1 MAVFVAVHA
10 ENNKAIAYHELMI
23 NDQTLLADPTS
34 AEPLQVALAWQSAA
48 RAAATQPNTN
58 AMVLATVDARGYP
71 TARVVLAKE
80 IVPVPGYITFF
91 TNYNSA
97 KGQALDALPRAA
109 VVMHWDHLHRQVRIE
124 GPVIKSHSAVSDVYF
139 ATRHWLSRLGAWAS
153 QQSQRIDSRASLQ
166 KTLDDSAHRFGLT
179 APVATQTTD
188 PDLVVPRPPH
198 WGGYHLW
205 AESVELWI
213 EGAARIHDRLL
224 YTRTLSR
231 TADGYSPTAWSVTR
245 LQP

>member
-1 MAVFVAVHA
+1 VFVAAAA
-10 ENNKAIAYHELMI
+10 ENNKAIAYHELMPD
-23 NDQTLLADPTS
+23 DQKLLADPAS
-34 AEPLQVALAWQSAA
+34 VEPLQVALAWQSEA

-80 IVPVPGYITFF
+80 IVAVPGYVTFF
-91 TNYNSA
+91 TNYTSA
-97 KGQALDALPRAA
+97 KGQALDAAPRAA
-109 VVMHWDHLHRQVRIE
+109 IVMHWDHLHRQVRIE
-124 GPVIKSHSAVSDVYF
+124 GLIVKCTATVSDEYF

-166 KTLDDSAHRFGLT
+166 QTLDETARRFGLA
-179 APVATQTTD
+179 APVAAQTTD
-188 PDLVVPRPPH
+188 PGLTIPRPPH

-231 TADGYSPTAWSVTR
+231 TADGYAPAAWSVTR

>member
-1 MAVFVAVHA
+1 VFVAVAA
-10 ENNKAIAYHELMI
+10 ENNKAIAYHELMSD
-23 NDQTLLADPTS
+23 DQKLLADPAS
-34 AEPLQVALAWQSAA
+34 VEPLQVALAWQSAA

-58 AMVLATVDARGYP
+58 AMVLATVDTRGYP

-80 IVPVPGYITFF
+80 IVPVPGYVTFF
-91 TNYNSA
+91 SNYNSA
-97 KGQALDALPRAA
+97 KGQALDALQRAA

-124 GPVIKSHSAVSDVYF
+124 GPVIKSTAAVSDDYF

-166 KTLDDSAHRFGLT
+166 QALDGAARRFGLT
-179 APVATQTTD
+179 TPVAAQSTD
-188 PDLVVPRPPH
+188 PDLNILRPPH

-224 YTRTLSR
+224 YTRSLSR
-231 TADGYSPTAWSVTR
+231 TVDGYAPAAWSVTR

>member
-1 MAVFVAVHA
+1 VFVAVTA
-10 ENNKAIAYHELMI
+10 ENNKAIAYHEQMPD
-23 NDQTLLADPTS
+23 DQNLLADPAS
-34 AEPLQVALAWQSAA
+34 MEPLQVALAWQSEA

-58 AMVLATVDARGYP
+58 AMVLATVDGRGYP

-80 IVPVPGYITFF
+80 IVPVPGYLTFF

-97 KGQALDALPRAA
+97 KGQALDGAPRAA
-109 VVMHWDHLHRQVRIE
+109 VVMHWDHLHRQVRVE
-124 GPVIKSHSAVSDVYF
+124 GPIIRCTAVVSDEYF

-166 KTLDDSAHRFGLT
+166 KMLDDTARRFGL
-179 APVATQTTD
+179 AVPVAAQATD
-188 PDLVVPRPPH
+188 PGLAIPRPPH

-231 TADGYSPTAWSVTR
+231 SANGYAPGTWSVTR